1 MSSPDQ
7 DRAAFTGQIAD
18 LPVLDLLRTIV
29 HGKKTGTAR
38 FETHVGRGT
47 LWFREGA
54 FIDADF
60 GRFHLEDAICQL
72 LRVRE
77 GTFEVEYKPVARQCL
92 IKESA
97 AALLQQVQEKEADE
111 PAPTGPRGRRIRRA
125 PKSWSPTGGGHGSFV
140 GPLPTAPGNAPPMV
154 AGSAPSS
161 GPATTVAIPQG
172 PASAVS
178 LRPVLPVSGMT
189 VRMPPQ
195 GPSFEPAPPP
205 PPPNFA
211 LEPPPSPV
219 RPPAAEAGAPVPRTR
234 TKSTVFGLPVRPPG
248 ESPTGSPA
256 VPSPPDPFAAARETV
271 QMSALAPVLARGL
284 PSDRGDGMTPRLADE
299 DRSGPISVGTT
310 WKAPARLANTGTQ
323 EMRAIQSDARP
334 TAGGVIQPGRGSS
347 DRSISGGTR
356 PPTGET
362 ERVNDAR
369 ASQSAGA
376 RPDDGGAGQ
385 GGAEAQAGPFAAG
398 ESGSRRGAPAVVGRY
413 EVLLRI
419 ARGGMGTV
427 YLCRVTGEGGFRR
440 LFALKVIRE
449 HLSRNEEYVEMLL
462 QEARI
467 ASRLHHP
474 NVVGIIDIGVLS
486 GQHYLVMDYVEG
498 CTLSELLKAHPQ
510 HRPPQLIVPIVL
522 DALTGLHAAH
532 TLTDDDGSPL
542 TLVHCDFSPH
552 NMLVGTN
559 GICMISDF
567 GIAKAAD
574 AMNERTGVTR
584 GKPAYLSPEQV
595 LGERIDHRSDIFSA
609 GVVLWNA
616 LTGEQLFGGD
626 TVEETM
632 EQVLRRP
639 IPPPSTRGLRPPR
652 CFDEVC
658 LKALERDPARRYQS
672 AQDMLIE
679 LRRVAITED
688 LLAPSTDISRW
699 VTQTFGLQL
708 ERRRQAAGITKPQR
722 PSKPDLALA
731 DLGVEA
737 SDSATHALMQL
748 DASEPHPSESSG
760 SRTVMLDAPR
770 SFAPARRPPPD
781 AAAQKLRAYLI
792 GAATAMVA
800 GLALTAAVRPQWF
813 TGGYVDGYGS
823 YVDMPATFEIDM
835 DAVLERQLE
844 KTKVTDEAPAKP
856 PSPPPEQPKP
866 DAEPRMA
873 VDPEP
878 PPAAPA
884 AEEPAPDAVEA
895 HAEAVPAEADA
906 VTQAPPEPV
915 RETRPRRAKRR
926 EAPAPAPET
935 TPTEEPAATA
945 PANDDAPRE
954 RALPGIDDPDMPPE
968 VVETAPAPS

>member
-1 MSSPDQ
+1 
-7 DRAAFTGQIAD
+7 
-18 LPVLDLLRTIV
+18 
-29 HGKKTGTAR
+29 

-60 GRFHLEDAICQL
+60 GRFHLEDAIRQL

-398 ESGSRRGAPAVVGRY
+398 ES
-413 EVLLRI
+413 
-419 ARGGMGTV
+419 
-427 YLCRVTGEGGFRR
+427 
-440 LFALKVIRE
+440 
-449 HLSRNEEYVEMLL
+449 
-462 QEARI
+462 
-467 ASRLHHP
+467 
-474 NVVGIIDIGVLS
+474 
-486 GQHYLVMDYVEG
+486 
-498 CTLSELLKAHPQ
+498 
-510 HRPPQLIVPIVL
+510 
-522 DALTGLHAAH
+522 
-532 TLTDDDGSPL
+532 
-542 TLVHCDFSPH
+542 
-552 NMLVGTN
+552 
-559 GICMISDF
+559 
-567 GIAKAAD
+567 
-574 AMNERTGVTR
+574 
-584 GKPAYLSPEQV
+584 
-595 LGERIDHRSDIFSA
+595 
-609 GVVLWNA
+609 
-616 LTGEQLFGGD
+616 
-626 TVEETM
+626 
-632 EQVLRRP
+632 
-639 IPPPSTRGLRPPR
+639 
-652 CFDEVC
+652 
-658 LKALERDPARRYQS
+658 
-672 AQDMLIE
+672 
-679 LRRVAITED
+679 
-688 LLAPSTDISRW
+688 
-699 VTQTFGLQL
+699 
-708 ERRRQAAGITKPQR
+708 
-722 PSKPDLALA
+722 
-731 DLGVEA
+731 
-737 SDSATHALMQL
+737 
-748 DASEPHPSESSG
+748 
-760 SRTVMLDAPR
+760 
-770 SFAPARRPPPD
+770 
-781 AAAQKLRAYLI
+781 
-792 GAATAMVA
+792 
-800 GLALTAAVRPQWF
+800 
-813 TGGYVDGYGS
+813 
-823 YVDMPATFEIDM
+823 
-835 DAVLERQLE
+835 
-844 KTKVTDEAPAKP
+844 
-856 PSPPPEQPKP
+856 
-866 DAEPRMA
+866 
-873 VDPEP
+873 
-878 PPAAPA
+878 
-884 AEEPAPDAVEA
+884 
-895 HAEAVPAEADA
+895 
-906 VTQAPPEPV
+906 
-915 RETRPRRAKRR
+915 
-926 EAPAPAPET
+926 
-935 TPTEEPAATA
+935 
-945 PANDDAPRE
+945 
-954 RALPGIDDPDMPPE
+954 
-968 VVETAPAPS
+968 